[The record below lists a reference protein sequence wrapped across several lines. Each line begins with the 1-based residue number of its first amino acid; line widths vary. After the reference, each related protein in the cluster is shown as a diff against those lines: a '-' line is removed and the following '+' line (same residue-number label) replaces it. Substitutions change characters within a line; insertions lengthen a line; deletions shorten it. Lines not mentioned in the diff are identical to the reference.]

1 MHAVDLDQVQIRD
14 VADLDNA
21 GKGPLYSLTM
31 GEREIN
37 SEFADNFDLEKV
49 ITDLRKEIELL
60 HSQQSYL
67 QMQITSFVK
76 GVEIE
81 DETPDGVLK
90 KVRNFL
96 ATVIKKNKYLYRI
109 VFNIRRYFNR

>member
-1 MHAVDLDQVQIRD
+1 V
-14 VADLDNA
+14 
-21 GKGPLYSLTM
+21 

-37 SEFADNFDLEKV
+37 SEFADNFDLEEV

-81 DETPDGVLK
+81 NETPDGVLK
-90 KVRNFL
+90 KVRNLL